1 MRGERERKKKA
12 DNLDREYEEQ
22 HSQGQWNSGEII
34 GSPSTNPRSR
44 ASKAMM
50 ACLPRAAALLSA
62 YPIAPISPGRD
73 INRPGDYCIRGR
85 NSFSSRGY
93 SGPMISIIPQEVRGK
108 KKDSGFESQEPTS
121 PKVSCIGQVKLRK
134 KKGHSK
140 VKAKVKEKD
149 TDQSGDRPKEIGSE
163 RCSPRGAKTS
173 QLKKFFFIS
182 RDNKKPEQPLS
193 DSESTGEAVAPS
205 LGQLKRFS
213 CGRDT
218 GGSLANV
225 FQDLL
230 QGDSTC
236 SPTNKSED
244 SGDEKRSASDD
255 REVENPRNED
265 RSKKKS
271 PVLISHSGPLL
282 SQPLPKPATTDGQP
296 CEINLWKR
304 RSVAPP
310 MALNLKRSYGLEMR
324 QPSTA

>member
-34 GSPSTNPRSR
+34 GSPSANPRSR

-73 INRPGDYCIRGR
+73 INRPSDYCPRGR

-134 KKGHSK
+134 KKCHSK
-140 VKAKVKEKD
+140 VKAKVK
-149 TDQSGDRPKEIGSE
+149 DQSGDRPKEIGSE

-182 RDNKKPEQPLS
+182 RDNKKPEQPVS

-225 FQDLL
+225 FQDSLR
-230 QGDSTC
+230 GDSTC

-244 SGDEKRSASDD
+244 SGDE